1 MQIEIEVGNKTWML
15 RGGDRC
21 VELCE
26 QRNIKNKDTGEI
38 RTEWSASKWYP
49 HLLAAMN
56 CLLEMKIRNSDAT
69 TLAELQIA
77 IKQANEELKGLY
89 ELNIGEAA

>member
-26 QRNIKNKDTGEI
+26 SRNVTNKDTGET
-38 RTEWSASKWYP
+38 RTEWSATKWYP
-49 HLLAAMN
+49 HLLSAMN
-56 CLLEMKIRNSDAT
+56 CLLEMKIRSSDAT
-69 TLAELQIA
+69 TFAELQIA
-77 IKQANEELKGLY
+77 IKQAKEELKGLY

>member
-15 RGGDRC
+15 RGGYRC

-26 QRNIKNKDTGEI
+26 SLIVTNKDTGET
-38 RTEWSASKWYP
+38 RTEWSATKWYP

-56 CLLEMKIRNSDAT
+56 CLLEMKIRSSDAT

-77 IKQANEELKGLY
+77 IKQAKEELKGLY
-89 ELNIGEAA
+89 ELNIETA

>member
-26 QRNIKNKDTGEI
+26 SRNVTNKDTGET
-38 RTEWSASKWYP
+38 RTQVMINRKTFSAGDTLSITNLSIHFVWRLDTVAERDLKLTP
-49 HLLAAMN
+49 V
-56 CLLEMKIRNSDAT
+56 KAT
-69 TLAELQIA
+69 RISAKPSEA
-77 IKQANEELKGLY
+77 LK
-89 ELNIGEAA
+89 